1 MMRTRTLRGLAVL
14 FAVSFAVS
22 AVHAGPEPLTTDD
35 KLNQI
40 LSQLDKL
47 NQLPNQ
53 VHELR
58 MKVSDIQANQD
69 LQIKTTQED
78 IDRLKAEVR
87 RLSDDVKR
95 LSTITPNIS
104 ASINPAP
111 ALPAASTILLENR
124 YSVPATV
131 FINGLPYRLMPFE
144 RLNVVHP
151 VGAFNYAVTTDN
163 YGLVQG
169 LTNRYLAPNRD
180 FPITINP

>member
-1 MMRTRTLRGLAVL
+1 MMRTWTTRILTALI
-14 FAVSFAVS
+14 AVSLAAAS
-22 AVHAGPEPLTTDD
+22 VHAGPESVTTDE

-40 LSQLDKL
+40 LSQLDRL
-47 NQLPNQ
+47 TQ
-53 VHELR
+53 VPDQIQDLK
-58 MKVSDIQANQD
+58 MKVNRLQANQD

-78 IDRLKAEVR
+78 IERLRAEVN

-95 LSTITPNIS
+95 LSTTTNIA

-111 ALPAASTILLENR
+111 VLPAAGAILLDHR
-124 YSVPATV
+124 YVSPATV

-144 RLNVVHP
+144 QRRVVHP
-151 VGAFNYAVTTDN
+151 VGAFNYAVYTDN

-169 LTNRYLAPNRD
+169 VTNRFLVPNRD